1 VVTDKGYYMFA
12 LLALVVI
19 LGYLS
24 YLILRPFLAPIGWAF
39 VFSIVFY
46 PIYRFIVKVVRWD
59 SLAAAITAA
68 LVCVL
73 ILGPFSYFTYLLGS
87 EISNVSLRPIDI
99 KGMAKLLSHPSIA
112 PAMKKV
118 LAFLDLSQSQL
129 QASVV
134 KGLSEAGKRLL
145 EYVPG
150 RIGDMAGAVVHF
162 ALMAFAL
169 FFFLRDGSH
178 FLARA
183 KDFMP
188 FKKEHRERLTD
199 QIRDIVISTIY
210 GGIVVAVIQGIIGA
224 LALALLAVHSPILW
238 GLAISICSFL
248 PVVGSSIVWVPAVLF
263 LLAKGMVLKALVFAA
278 VGVFGIS
285 MVDNVVRPLI
295 MRGRLRM
302 PLLAIFF
309 SVLGGIEVFGLIGL
323 VMGPLVLAVF
333 ISVVDILRD
342 VEGVYQ

>member
-1 VVTDKGYYMFA
+1 MNDNKYYLFA
-12 LLALVVI
+12 MLALVLI

-24 YLILRPFLAPIGWAF
+24 YLILRPFLVPIGWAF

-46 PIYRFIVKVVRWD
+46 PIYRFVLRIVRWD

-73 ILGPFSYFTYLLGS
+73 ILGPFSYFAYLLGS
-87 EISNVSLRPIDI
+87 EISNVSLRPVDL

-118 LAFLDLSQSQL
+118 LSFLDLSQAQL

-134 KGLSEAGKRLL
+134 RGLSEAGKKLL
-145 EYVPG
+145 EYLPG
-150 RIGDMAGAVVHF
+150 RIGDVAGAAVHF

-169 FFFLRDGSH
+169 FFFLRDGFH
-178 FLARA
+178 FLARIS
-183 KDFMP
+183 DFMP
-188 FKKEHRERLTD
+188 FSKEHRERLTN
-199 QIRDIVISTIY
+199 QVKDIVISTIY
-210 GGIVVAVIQGIIGA
+210 GGIVVALIQGFIGA
-224 LALALLAVHSPILW
+224 LTFTFLSIHSPILW
-238 GLAISICSFL
+238 GLAMSICSFL
-248 PVVGSSIVWVPAVLF
+248 PIVGSSIVWVPAVLF
-263 LLAKGMVLKALVFAA
+263 LLVKGTVLKALILAI
-278 VGVFGIS
+278 VGIFGIS
-285 MVDNVVRPLI
+285 MVDNVMRPLI
-295 MRGRLRM
+295 MRGRLQM

-333 ISVVDILRD
+333 ISLVDILRD
-342 VEGVYQ
+342 VDGVYQ

>member
-1 VVTDKGYYMFA
+1 MNDRKYYLFTM
-12 LLALVVI
+12 LALVVI
-19 LGYLS
+19 LGYLT
-24 YLILRPFLAPIGWAF
+24 YLILRPFLTPLGWAF

-46 PIYRFIVKVVRWD
+46 PVHRFVLRFVRWD
-59 SLAAAITAA
+59 SLAAAITTV

-73 ILGPFSYFTYLLGS
+73 ILGPFSYFAYLLGS
-87 EISNVSLRPIDI
+87 EISNVSMQPFSI

-118 LAFLDLSQSQL
+118 LSFLDLTQAQL

-145 EYVPG
+145 EYLPG
-150 RIGDMAGAVVHF
+150 RIGDVAGAAVHF

-169 FFFLRDGSH
+169 FFFLRDGSQ
-178 FLARA
+178 FLARIS
-183 KDFMP
+183 DFMP
-188 FKKEHRERLTD
+188 FSSLHKQRLTR
-199 QIRDIVISTIY
+199 QVKDIVISTIY
-210 GGIVVAVIQGIIGA
+210 GGIVVAISQGFIGA
-224 LALALLAVHSPILW
+224 LAFTFLSFHSPILW

-248 PVVGSSIVWVPAVLF
+248 PIVGSAIIWVPAIIF
-263 LLAKGMVLKALVFAA
+263 LLVKGLLLKALVLAI
-278 VGVFGIS
+278 VGVFGIG
-285 MVDNVVRPLI
+285 MVDNVMRPVI

-309 SVLGGIEVFGLIGL
+309 SVLGGIELFGLIGL

-333 ISVVDILRD
+333 ISIVDILRD
-342 VEGVYQ
+342 VDGDF